1 MGEREYGELRNALAS
16 SRMEGFPVTK
26 QTENDCVRLLS
37 GEISVDELVREIMA
51 RPTDKAV

>member
-26 QTENDCVRLLS
+26 QTENDCVRLLN
-37 GEISVDELVREIMA
+37 GEVSVDELVREIMA
-51 RPTDKAV
+51 RPTGEAV

>member
-26 QTENDCVRLLS
+26 QTENDCVRLLN
-37 GEISVDELVREIMA
+37 GEVSVDELVREIMA
-51 RPTDKAV
+51 RPAGEAV